1 MGIKDSYG
9 GGLNGRAL
17 IAIIIV
23 AILWRTF
30 ISLDGSIAFWE
41 SLCSGIAIIL
51 LSWVIFVQ
59 IYYKYIKTTGWSMTN
74 WIYQGIAV
82 SMVSINVY
90 VVIYYVMRWY
100 KLLHVEAYLPMDFL
114 FRDVRYICLVVFYCS
129 VIWSAQYVKR
139 MHDDYVSL
147 SREKGL
153 VHLISPFLYPRG
165 KKLRDMGLSELIGA
179 VITDERTLMVI
190 VGLAFLWRTVISIDY
205 NISIAESVC
214 SGVALFIMGWFFW
227 GYIVATSQKHKDWLD
242 LAKVYYGVAIGVL
255 AINMYVLVYYVM
267 RWYRLLSV
275 GGVTEA
281 FVPLDYI
288 FRDGRFFALVIF
300 YCASIV
306 LSKFLIRAYE
316 EYRLLS
322 ATAETKKTSQ

>member
-9 GGLNGRAL
+9 RGLNGRTL
-17 IAIIIV
+17 IAILIV
-23 AILWRTF
+23 AILWRIF

-51 LSWVIFVQ
+51 LSWAIFVQ

-114 FRDVRYICLVVFYCS
+114 F
-129 VIWSAQYVKR
+129 Q
-139 MHDDYVSL
+139 
-147 SREKGL
+147 EKGL
-153 VHLISPFLYPRG
+153 VHLLSPFLYQRG
-165 KKLRDMGLSELIGA
+165 KKLREMGLSELIGA

-214 SGVALFIMGWFFW
+214 SGVALFIMGWLFW

-255 AINMYVLVYYVM
+255 AINIYVLVYYVM
-267 RWYRLLSV
+267 RWYRLSSL

-322 ATAETKKTSQ
+322 TAEAKIHE